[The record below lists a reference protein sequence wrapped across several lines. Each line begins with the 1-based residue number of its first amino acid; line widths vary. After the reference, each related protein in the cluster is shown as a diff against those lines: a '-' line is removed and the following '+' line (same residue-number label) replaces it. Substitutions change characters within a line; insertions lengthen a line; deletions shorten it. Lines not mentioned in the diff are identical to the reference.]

1 MRAREPSEASS
12 RVPAGNRLGKYRLV
26 ATLGRGGMA
35 DVYLAML
42 EGPAGF
48 SKLLVVKELRDE
60 SHEDDI
66 GVQMFLDEA
75 RVAARLNHPNI
86 VQTLEVGSDEGRCF
100 LAMEYLDGQSLRR
113 VIHRASAANTPL
125 PLQTHLRILVDVLSA
140 LDYAHSLREFDG
152 TPLGIVHRD
161 VSPQNVILTYEG
173 HVKLIDFGIA
183 KTVLASAETREGIV
197 KGKVKYMPPEQAT
210 GQPVDA
216 RTDVFAV
223 GVLLWEALAGRGPW
237 HGESDVA
244 IFRSLMSGVVPRLS
258 HVRPGLHPDL
268 VAIVDRA
275 VSAAPRDRYPTAAAM
290 RDELESRIVASHGP
304 PATLRDLPTLLCT
317 LFERER
323 RELRIQIDA
332 WIRRPESVPPAPLPI
347 SLTRVRTETT
357 EATRTPTISKL
368 ATQPKVYVSP
378 IPPGPGVNP
387 RLKSRVAVAAAAVT
401 VVAAAAVLYSRWP
414 TARVATSAALEPRP
428 ATWSPP
434 PSSAPSNAG
443 AGTAPSSHVEVRASP
458 SWARLYVDDAVVSNP
473 YVTDTPRGG
482 TTHVVRAEAPG
493 YLTKTGSFSSS
504 SDGALNL
511 PLERVIQR
519 PTNAP
524 RGAVD
529 PAPRSEPWSETGSSA
544 ASVAAS
550 PPAPSHGGSALSPA
564 RRPKREV
571 DKEDPYAQ

>member
-1 MRAREPSEASS
+1 
-12 RVPAGNRLGKYRLV
+12 
-26 ATLGRGGMA
+26 MA

-42 EGPAGF
+42 EGPSGF

-275 VSAAPRDRYPTAAAM
+275 VSADPRERYPTAAAM

-332 WIRRPESVPPAPLPI
+332 WIRRPESRASGASTHQSYPCPDRNDRGDADADDFEARDPAEGVRLADSAPPEREPSPEIQAGGGRGRGHGRRCSGGLLLERADGSRGDVRRARTAPAHVE
-347 SLTRVRTETT
+347 R
-357 EATRTPTISKL
+357 ATLVGDVHCRRRGS
-368 ATQPKVYVSP
+368 AFVAC
-378 IPPGPGVNP
+378 GG
-387 RLKSRVAVAAAAVT
+387 SRVALV
-401 VVAAAAVLYSRWP
+401 
-414 TARVATSAALEPRP
+414 
-428 ATWSPP
+428 
-434 PSSAPSNAG
+434 G
-443 AGTAPSSHVEVRASP
+443 AS
-458 SWARLYVDDAVVSNP
+458 L
-473 YVTDTPRGG
+473 RG
-482 TTHVVRAEAPG
+482 
-493 YLTKTGSFSSS
+493 
-504 SDGALNL
+504 
-511 PLERVIQR
+511 
-519 PTNAP
+519 
-524 RGAVD
+524 
-529 PAPRSEPWSETGSSA
+529 
-544 ASVAAS
+544 
-550 PPAPSHGGSALSPA
+550 
-564 RRPKREV
+564 
-571 DKEDPYAQ
+571 